1 MNKQDL
7 KFKLRWWIKEHL
19 LFYKNNLSNEMT
31 LEYTL
36 PSEYGDFAIHP
47 CVRYIPQ
54 GVGGY
59 KWWMVLSPYP
69 NYDTDKE
76 NILLFHG
83 AENSDKEPPQ
93 KWIFVKEVC
102 GTHPQGY
109 NSDPNLHFD
118 GKELWVIWREW
129 ETENVP
135 EDCPVCCTMCSR
147 TSDGINFSEHT
158 IIAYNQYTEYGSKGD
173 TSMCPTVYEYKNE
186 LCMYG
191 SIYAYEPYLS
201 PKGTGRY
208 LYKNGFFTLDG
219 FQQKANNWFDLWHFD
234 LFEYNGYLYQI
245 ITGQFGNAIYIG
257 RSKDGKTFKY
267 SKRPLYSY
275 PFFIK
280 KNYFYKPTAQ
290 VIGNTLYVFF
300 PRKTKNGG
308 VRIVMRSMD
317 AMLLESLFVYK

>member
-1 MNKQDL
+1 MNKKDL

-19 LFYKNNLSNEMT
+19 LFYKNNLFNEKV

-54 GVGGY
+54 GVGGH
-59 KWWMVLSPYP
+59 KWWMVVSPYP

-93 KWIFVKEVC
+93 RWIFVSEVC
-102 GTHPQGY
+102 GTHPQGF
-109 NSDPNLHFD
+109 NSDPNLYFD
-118 GKELWVIWREW
+118 GKELWIIWREW
-129 ETENVP
+129 ETENLP
-135 EDCPVCCTMCSR
+135 KGCPICCIMCSR
-147 TSDGINFSEHT
+147 TSDGVNFSEHS
-158 IIAYNQYTEYGSKGD
+158 IIAHNQYSEYDSKGD
-173 TSMCPTVYEYKNE
+173 TSMCPIVYKYNDE

-201 PKGTGRY
+201 PKGTARY
-208 LYKNGFFTLDG
+208 KYKNGFFTLDG
-219 FQQKANNWFDLWHFD
+219 FQQRANNWFDLWHFD

-245 ITGQFGNAIYIG
+245 ITGQFGNTIYIG

-290 VIGNTLYVFF
+290 VLDNKLYVFF

-317 AMLLESLFVYK
+317 VMLLESLFIYK